1 MTQSRQP
8 SAEARRAVDYF
19 IDALW
24 AERGLRP
31 ASLEAYRDDLLDLAR
46 FHTTPLNNLNRDQVL
61 AYLSWRLKQGAAV
74 ASVTRALS
82 SFRQFFAWLLR
93 MGERSDNPMA
103 DIESP
108 RKGRSLPGVLSAA
121 QVEALLAAPDVST
134 PLGLRDRAL
143 LETLYAGGLRVS
155 ELTGLELSALSLDR
169 GLVRVSGKGGKER
182 LVPLGEQ
189 AVDWLG
195 RYLRQGRPTGR
206 AGESH
211 VFLSRTGRPLTREAV
226 WQRIRQQA
234 ARAGIEQ
241 RVYPHLLRHSFATH
255 LLDHGADLRVV
266 QLLLGHADLGTTQIY
281 THVSR
286 ARLGALY
293 RRHHPRG

>member
-8 SAEARRAVDYF
+8 PADARRAVDHF

-31 ASLEAYRDDLLDLAR
+31 ASLQAYRDDLLDLAR
-46 FHTTPLNNLNRDQVL
+46 FHTSPLDTLQRDQIL

-93 MGERSDNPMA
+93 SDQRDDNPMA

-108 RKGRSLPGVLSAA
+108 RKGRPLPGVLSTG

-155 ELTGLELSALSLDR
+155 ELTGLERSALSLDR

-195 RYLRQGRPTGR
+195 RYLQQARPDAKGH
-206 AGESH
+206 ESR
-211 VFLSRTGRPLTREAV
+211 VFLSRTGRALTREAV
-226 WQRIRQQA
+226 WQRIRLHA
-234 ARAGIEQ
+234 TRAGIEQ

-286 ARLGALY
+286 ARLGELY

>member
-8 SAEARRAVDYF
+8 SAAARRTVDHF

-31 ASLEAYRDDLLDLAR
+31 ASLKAYREDLLNLAR
-46 FHTTPLNNLNRDQVL
+46 YDTAELNDRQRDQVL
-61 AYLSWRLKQGAAV
+61 SFLSWRLKQGAAV

-82 SFRQFFAWLLR
+82 TFRQFYAWLVR
-93 MGERSDNPMA
+93 TGQRDDNPMA

-108 RKGRSLPGVLSAA
+108 RRGHSLPGVLSMN
-121 QVEALLAAPDVST
+121 QVDALLAAPDVST
-134 PLGLRDRAL
+134 PLGVRDRAM

-155 ELTGLELSALSLDR
+155 ELTSLELSALSLDR

-189 AVDWLG
+189 AVEWLG
-195 RYLRQGRPTGR
+195 RYLRGARPVKSGTEPR
-206 AGESH
+206 I
-211 VFLSRTGRPLTREAV
+211 FLSRTGRPLTREAV
-226 WQRIRQQA
+226 WQRIRLQA
-234 ARAGIEQ
+234 TTAGIEQ

-266 QLLLGHADLGTTQIY
+266 QLLLGHSDLGTTQIY

-286 ARLGALY
+286 ARLGELY

>member
-8 SAEARRAVDYF
+8 PADARRAVDHF

-31 ASLEAYRDDLLDLAR
+31 ASLEAYRDDLLGLAS
-46 FHTTPLNNLNRDQVL
+46 FHTSALDALQRDQVL

-82 SFRQFFAWLLR
+82 SFRQFFAWQLR
-93 MGERSDNPMA
+93 TGQRNDNPMA
-103 DIESP
+103 DIETP
-108 RKGRSLPGVLSAA
+108 RKGRPLPGVLSAD
-121 QVEALLAAPDVST
+121 QVEALLAAPDVTT
-134 PLGLRDRAL
+134 PLGIRDRAL

-182 LVPLGEQ
+182 LVPLGEP

-195 RYLRQGRPTGR
+195 RYLREARPASAGREPR
-206 AGESH
+206 
-211 VFLSRTGRPLTREAV
+211 VFLSRNGRPLTREAV
-226 WQRIRQQA
+226 WQRIRQHA
-234 ARAGIEQ
+234 LKAGISQ

-286 ARLGALY
+286 ARLSELY